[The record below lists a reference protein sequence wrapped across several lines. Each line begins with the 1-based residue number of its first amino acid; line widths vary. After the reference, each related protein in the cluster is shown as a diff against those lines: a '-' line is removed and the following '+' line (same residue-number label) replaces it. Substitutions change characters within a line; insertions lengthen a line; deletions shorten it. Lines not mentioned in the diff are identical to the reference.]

1 MYLCVL
7 SYYWFP
13 CISPRCNETLVF
25 LTQDHL
31 LNEICNLY
39 QQRYCYL
46 ALFDP
51 LLCNKYTVDEM
62 FSCFNLFPMRPV
74 PVLSNVHHLRT
85 SLSTTSIN
93 SDLKLDLCFHHS
105 KICFKKLRSEHVVT
119 EPATQD
125 CFSWKQSPS
134 CPGRGEGGA
143 KSLAWESEFWQHENI
158 REYSDILVSKR
169 EMFKMIFWKSSKDL
183 TPSPVPGQDNYLE
196 SQGTQGQIILKTL
209 LGGIGG
215 RNVLVHI
222 FFSITLFCPDLKFVK
237 RFTGPKISG

>member
-25 LTQDHL
+25 PTQDHL

-46 ALFDP
+46 ALLDP

-62 FSCFNLFPMRPV
+62 FTCFNLFPMRPV
-74 PVLSNVHHLRT
+74 PVLSNVHHLYT
-85 SLSTTSIN
+85 QLSTTSIN

-134 CPGRGEGGA
+134 CPGRREGGA
-143 KSLAWESEFWQHENI
+143 KSLAWDKEFWQKKNI
-158 REYSDILVSKR
+158 WTTTRIHNS
-169 EMFKMIFWKSSKDL
+169 
-183 TPSPVPGQDNYLE
+183 
-196 SQGTQGQIILKTL
+196 
-209 LGGIGG
+209 
-215 RNVLVHI
+215 
-222 FFSITLFCPDLKFVK
+222 
-237 RFTGPKISG
+237 